1 MKKRMI
7 ILTAVIS
14 ASLVLMAGCS
24 KEADNGSVTSGAESS
39 SSAAESTKEQ
49 SKQETEITKEEDTKE
64 ETTKEEVEAKT
75 DESEEVSDVAASGEE
90 MLKIWGTITEVS
102 DNTITVDNQ
111 SGVSS
116 EGEIIFHIDPE
127 KTYVIDSVTG
137 FPVAGEEI
145 KTGKFEAYLE
155 ALAPMTMS
163 LPPQTTPYMV
173 IVNIPEDAKAAQ
185 LVEAAGEIQDGENG
199 KTLEAADGTQY
210 KLAEEVEIL
219 PYLTRNIVML
229 EDIVEGS
236 KCLVW
241 LNSEELVEKIV
252 LFAE

>member
-1 MKKRMI
+1 MKKRMM

-24 KEADNGSVTSGAESS
+24 KEADNGAVTSGAESS
-39 SSAAESTKEQ
+39 SSTEESTEEQ
-49 SKQETEITKEEDTKE
+49 SKQETEDTKE
-64 ETTKEEVEAKT
+64 ETKNEESTEKT
-75 DESEEVSDVAASGEE
+75 DEAEKESDAAVTGEE

-111 SGVSS
+111 SGVSL

-127 KTYVIDSVTG
+127 RTYVIDSATG

-155 ALAPMTMS
+155 VLAPMTMS

-185 LVEAAGEIQDGENG
+185 LVEAAGEVQDEENE
-199 KTLEAADGTQY
+199 KILEAADGTQY
-210 KLAEEVEIL
+210 KLAKEVEIL
-219 PYLTRNIVML
+219 PYLTRNIVRL